1 MTASTGVSRP
11 RVSLAA
17 LTSLVLVTS
26 LLATFPA
33 FATSEEG
40 GTGGEHCPGAN
51 EGNAPP
57 SGDYEVVAKYD
68 GNHNAIVPDAGAHI
82 CVKAGPHATG
92 IFVADGTTSLHAYVE
107 AAGIRVGNDNVPDV
121 SYYIVYAPAQPTVD
135 GEVTVVKAWDLDNAF
150 AWMSEADVSADL
162 EVRIDGE
169 YAGTFASGHTFT
181 GLEMGTLVEVIGE
194 SNVVLPDGCW
204 FENEL
209 AGAAWTVTDTAPIG
223 TITLTNVVTCEAE
236 AALGEVTV
244 VKAWDLDNA
253 FAWMSEADVSADLE
267 VRIDGE
273 YAGTFASGHTFTGL
287 EMGTLVE
294 VIGESNVVLPDGCW
308 FENELAGAAW
318 TVTDTAPIGTI
329 TLTNVVTC
337 EAEAALG
344 EVTVVKAWDLDNAF
358 AWMSEADVSADLEVR
373 IDGEYAGTF
382 ASGHTFT
389 GLEMGTLVEVI
400 GESNVVLPDGCWFE
414 NELAG
419 AAWTVTDTAP
429 IGTIT
434 LTNVV
439 TCEAEAALGEVTV
452 VKAWDLDNAFAWMS
466 EADVSAD
473 LEVRI
478 DGEYAGTFASGHTF
492 TGLEMGTLVEVIG
505 ESNVV
510 LPDGCWFEN
519 ELAGA
524 AWTVTDTA
532 PIGTITL
539 TNELTCVLDT
549 IIVQPGDLTVTKEAI
564 DGFVLD
570 DDGDKIVELDADG
583 EVEVVYRFTITNVG
597 EGPIHLTSFDDTTFG
612 DLLPELEGDT
622 TLAGGESIE
631 LDMAVWLTADDF
643 VDGLHHNVVTVTGV
657 DDEDLEL
664 IAEAEEFIWLV
675 DVEDVVVARPIV
687 DDDVQRVVVADR
699 VLTQVAAQQ
708 PAPVLP
714 RTGASLLAL
723 LLAGAF
729 ALTAGSAMTI
739 IPRRRKR

>member
-1 MTASTGVSRP
+1 
-11 RVSLAA
+11 
-17 LTSLVLVTS
+17 
-26 LLATFPA
+26 
-33 FATSEEG
+33 
-40 GTGGEHCPGAN
+40 
-51 EGNAPP
+51 
-57 SGDYEVVAKYD
+57 
-68 GNHNAIVPDAGAHI
+68 
-82 CVKAGPHATG
+82 
-92 IFVADGTTSLHAYVE
+92 
-107 AAGIRVGNDNVPDV
+107 
-121 SYYIVYAPAQPTVD
+121 
-135 GEVTVVKAWDLDNAF
+135 
-150 AWMSEADVSADL
+150 
-162 EVRIDGE
+162 
-169 YAGTFASGHTFT
+169 
-181 GLEMGTLVEVIGE
+181 
-194 SNVVLPDGCW
+194 
-204 FENEL
+204 
-209 AGAAWTVTDTAPIG
+209 
-223 TITLTNVVTCEAE
+223 
-236 AALGEVTV
+236 
-244 VKAWDLDNA
+244 
-253 FAWMSEADVSADLE
+253 
-267 VRIDGE
+267 
-273 YAGTFASGHTFTGL
+273 
-287 EMGTLVE
+287 
-294 VIGESNVVLPDGCW
+294 
-308 FENELAGAAW
+308 
-318 TVTDTAPIGTI
+318 
-329 TLTNVVTC
+329 
-337 EAEAALG
+337 
-344 EVTVVKAWDLDNAF
+344 
-358 AWMSEADVSADLEVR
+358 
-373 IDGEYAGTF
+373 
-382 ASGHTFT
+382 
-389 GLEMGTLVEVI
+389 
-400 GESNVVLPDGCWFE
+400 
-414 NELAG
+414 
-419 AAWTVTDTAP
+419 
-429 IGTIT
+429 
-434 LTNVV
+434 
-439 TCEAEAALGEVTV
+439 
-452 VKAWDLDNAFAWMS
+452 
-466 EADVSAD
+466 
-473 LEVRI
+473 
-478 DGEYAGTFASGHTF
+478 
-492 TGLEMGTLVEVIG
+492 VIG